1 MYQPPRSTSPERGG
15 IITLELQWFP
25 SQSRP
30 AELRGNP
37 GRAEGNVNR
46 RTRGSSRV
54 RPARRGGIRVGPLEG
69 RDGGGRV
76 SSRAYARFPRSLLG
90 RNGEIWGAPF
100 LPKISLFEPGRGA
113 TRAQISR
120 HDSQIGSEDNDFF
133 GERVNASRCYQK
145 RGTPSRQKT
154 HRTRLNLPP
163 RYAASL
169 RPRTRA
175 YHARPSGG
183 RPARRRRRDSAPS
196 RWTWREKNDGPM
208 ISLCQAG
215 ASNRRRARGDASPY
229 PALATR

>member
-1 MYQPPRSTSPERGG
+1 MVSKPKQTSGTPRKPRPRGG
-15 IITLELQWFP
+15 QRKPAHARFFASP
-25 SQSRP
+25 S
-30 AELRGNP
+30 
-37 GRAEGNVNR
+37 
-46 RTRGSSRV
+46 
-54 RPARRGGIRVGPLEG
+54 RPARRDPRRTARRARRRWAGFVAGLRAFSSKPTGEKWGDLGSPISPQNFSIRTWAG
-69 RDGGGRV
+69 
-76 SSRAYARFPRSLLG
+76 
-90 RNGEIWGAPF
+90 W
-100 LPKISLFEPGRGA
+100 GA

>member
-1 MYQPPRSTSPERGG
+1 MYQPPRSEN
-15 IITLELQWFP
+15 
-25 SQSRP
+25 
-30 AELRGNP
+30 A
-37 GRAEGNVNR
+37 GR
-46 RTRGSSRV
+46 
-54 RPARRGGIRVGPLEG
+54 I
-69 RDGGGRV
+69 
-76 SSRAYARFPRSLLG
+76 
-90 RNGEIWGAPF
+90 
-100 LPKISLFEPGRGA
+100 PKISLRAVLRTWARRDPRRTARRARRRWAGFRRGL
-113 TRAQISR
+113 TLSFSSR